1 MPTPRAFWLVKTEP
15 DCFSIHN
22 LAEAPKQ
29 TTCWSGVRNYQ
40 ARNFMQAMKQGDRV
54 LFYHSSADPP
64 AVAGV
69 AIVAREAYPDPTAW
83 DEKDDHF
90 DPKASPANPIWQMV
104 DIQLETI
111 FPETLPIGELRGV
124 PELAEM
130 ELLKKGSRLSV
141 QPVRPREFEAVLRL
155 AKSAKKSEKTAP
167 KAKQAAAMGADS
179 KSTKAKPIAKVK
191 STGAANRK

>member
-22 LAEAPKQ
+22 LAEQPKQ

-104 DIQLETI
+104 DIQLESI
-111 FPETLPIGELRGV
+111 FPEALPIGELRGV
-124 PELAEM
+124 PKLAEM
-130 ELLKKGSRLSV
+130 VVFR
-141 QPVRPREFEAVLRL
+141 
-155 AKSAKKSEKTAP
+155 
-167 KAKQAAAMGADS
+167 
-179 KSTKAKPIAKVK
+179 
-191 STGAANRK
+191 